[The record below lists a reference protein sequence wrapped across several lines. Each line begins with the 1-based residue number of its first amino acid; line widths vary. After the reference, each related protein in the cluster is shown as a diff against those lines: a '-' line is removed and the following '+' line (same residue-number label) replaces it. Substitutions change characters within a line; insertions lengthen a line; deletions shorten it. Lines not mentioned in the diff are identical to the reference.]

1 MQPMLSITNDFL
13 TFKTWKQPKCP
24 LIEEWIKMWYIY
36 TEDCYL
42 AIKKKER
49 MPFAAAWMDPEIVI
63 LGEISQTEKERY
75 HMTSLICKI

>member
-1 MQPMLSITNDFL
+1 MQPMISITNDFL
-13 TFKTWKQPKCP
+13 AFKTWKQPKRP
-24 LIEEWIKMWYIY
+24 LIEERIKMWYIY

-49 MPFAAAWMDPEIVI
+49 MLFAAAWMDPEIVI
-63 LGEISQTEKERY
+63 LGEISQTEEEKY